1 MAALIYSRQRGF
13 ERLRVILCIQI
24 SKTWSVLRSESVPCM
39 IQHAA
44 DGTLDQVEKVVKQ
57 ALAKFELVS
66 QADTENE

>member
-1 MAALIYSRQRGF
+1 
-13 ERLRVILCIQI
+13 
-24 SKTWSVLRSESVPCM
+24 M
-39 IQHAA
+39 IQRAA